1 MDFDLIPES
10 NHISVREC
18 AEMLG
23 INYSTAR
30 RWLADG
36 RLPGDV
42 FAGKIF
48 ARKSEIE
55 RLAKTLEY
63 TLSVAEVSKLINRA
77 ERTVNHLITA
87 TKELDAIMF
96 MRRWHVT
103 EASVSRYLE
112 ARDG

>member
-1 MDFDLIPES
+1 MSFELIPES
-10 NHISVREC
+10 NHISIREC

-42 FAGKIF
+42 FGGKLF
-48 ARKSEIE
+48 ARTSEIA
-55 RLAKTLEY
+55 RLAKTLEG

-96 MRRWHVT
+96 MRRWYVT
-103 EASVSRYLE
+103 EASIEKYLA